1 MSRRVMSSRH
11 LDLMVKLSGVL
22 GKKTDISSMDY
33 NIFVSSLNIF
43 SGKNDKNN
51 N

>member
-1 MSRRVMSSRH
+1 MSSKSSWF
-11 LDLMVKLSGVL
+11 DGKKLSGVL
-22 GKKTDISSMDY
+22 GKKTDIKYMDY
-33 NIFVSSLNIF
+33 NIFVSSLNKF